1 MSTLTIRKTW
11 NVDGAP
17 ANPDS
22 VVLCDPTGAFGIRR
36 DDTGAVIVAAGTPM
50 TEAAT
55 GVFEYTVAGVDPG
68 TTYTAWIEIVYGGE
82 TYRFEV
88 TAVAGVDAASITFP
102 DGLKTVLNQLTSLY
116 AQITLQ
122 PKPTYNVEGNHYR
135 WTEYVEMLGRQIE
148 QLTKLIARAEP
159 FEIVSRG

>member
-1 MSTLTIRKTW
+1 MPNLTIRKTW
-11 NVDGAP
+11 NVNGTP

-22 VVLCDPTGAFGIRR
+22 IVLSDPTGAYGIRR

-50 TEAAT
+50 TQVAT
-55 GVFEYTVAGVDPG
+55 GVFEYTVTGVDAG
-68 TTYTAWIEIVYGGE
+68 TTYTAWIAIVYGGE

-88 TAVAGVDAASITFP
+88 TAVAGVNVASLVFP
-102 DGLKTVLNQLTSLY
+102 DGLRTILNQLTSLY

-135 WTEYVEMLGRQIE
+135 WNEYLEMLGKQIE
-148 QLTKLIARAEP
+148 QITKLLARAEP
-159 FEIVSRG
+159 FEIVS